1 MNLHKE
7 PQAAGRGR
15 EEEEG
20 GEEEE
25 EQEAAGQAAADVTP
39 AGKEMPV
46 ASRSRGAWAGRLGSA
61 ARGGGEDR
69 SRQDP
74 AWFFKF
80 YFYFLKGD
88 ASLLPPCKM
97 CDSPNFPGLSP
108 GAAAP
113 RPLAPGRFRGAGLS
127 PFPGASPAG
136 QGDSQLG
143 PAGLCWALHAAAGA
157 VPSPCRAR
165 R

>member
-74 AWFFKF
+74 AWFFFNFILISGRDMLPSCLPAKCAIPQTSQDF
-80 YFYFLKGD
+80 PPE
-88 ASLLPPCKM
+88 LPPHVPWLRGG
-97 CDSPNFPGLSP
+97 SE
-108 GAAAP
+108 
-113 RPLAPGRFRGAGLS
+113 APG
-127 PFPGASPAG
+127 
-136 QGDSQLG
+136 
-143 PAGLCWALHAAAGA
+143 
-157 VPSPCRAR
+157 
-165 R
+165 